1 MNAEERLEK
10 KIFTAFETNITV
22 RPDDIDVNGHVHFSK
37 YLDYLLAA
45 RYEQMKNNYKM
56 SMEEFLQRGY
66 TWVATN
72 INITYKRAIMLSD
85 KVTVRAQIIDI
96 KGAQVFLNFW
106 ILKGENKK
114 VAAEGNSIFSMV
126 STTNGRP
133 ARIPQDV
140 IEKYAV

>member
-85 KVTVRAQIIDI
+85 KVTVRAQITDI